1 VIPVAGPWV
10 TEKEI
15 SYVADAAA
23 NAWYE
28 NAGAYNRRFETAFA
42 DYVGRAHAISL
53 PSCTSALHLTLAGL
67 GVGPGDEVVVPDA
80 TWIAT
85 AAPISYV
92 GATPTFA
99 DVDPV
104 SWCISA
110 EGIERCLTSRTRAV
124 IAVDLYGGM
133 PDFAAIRALLESR
146 GVALIEDAAEAIG
159 SEYKGAK
166 AGGFGVASAFSFH
179 GSKTLTTGEGGML
192 VLDDEALLGRVRIL
206 QDHGRLPG
214 DTWFFNAE
222 VGFKYK
228 MSSMQAAFGLAQLE
242 RVDEL
247 VARKREIFGWYRE
260 ALADVAGVT
269 LNQEPPG
276 VKNTYWM
283 VTALFDRAAGVTKER
298 AAAALAEDGIATRPF
313 FHPLSSIPAY
323 AKSPAA
329 EAARSRNHHAYDV
342 SSRAV
347 NLPSGFNMTRELV
360 GRVADRV
367 AALVRVPVG
376 SPRS

>member
-1 VIPVAGPWV
+1 MIPVAGPWV
-10 TEKEI
+10 TEKEV

-28 NAGAYNRRFETAFA
+28 NAGLYNRRFETAFA
-42 DYVGRAHAISL
+42 AYVGRAHALSL
-53 PSCTSALHLTLAGL
+53 PSCTSALHLALAGL

-92 GATPTFA
+92 GATPAFA
-99 DVDPV
+99 DVDPA

-110 EGIERCLTSRTRAV
+110 EGIERCLTPRTRAV

-133 PDFAAIRALLESR
+133 PDLAAIRALLEPR
-146 GVALIEDAAEAIG
+146 GIALIEDAAEAIG
-159 SEYKGAK
+159 SEYRGAR
-166 AGGFGVASAFSFH
+166 AGSFGIASTFSFH

-192 VLDDEALLGRVRIL
+192 LLDDEALLGRVRVL

-222 VGFKYK
+222 VGFKYR
-228 MSSMQAAFGLAQLE
+228 MSSLQAAFGLAQLE
-242 RVDEL
+242 RIEEL
-247 VARKREIFGWYRE
+247 VARKREIFDWYCE
-260 ALADVAGVT
+260 ALADVAEVT
-269 LNQEPPG
+269 LNQEPAD

-283 VTALFDRAAGVTKER
+283 VTALFDQASGVTKER
-298 AAAALAEDGIATRPF
+298 AAAALAEDAIATRPF
-313 FHPLSSIPAY
+313 FHPLSALPAY
-323 AKSPAA
+323 AGSDAA
-329 EAARSRNHHAYDV
+329 EAARARNHHAYDL

-360 GRVADRV
+360 DRVAQRV
-367 AALVRVPVG
+367 AALVREPAG
-376 SPRS
+376 APRS